1 MIQRIQSLYMF
12 LWLPVA
18 LLIAA
23 LFPVY
28 TVEEPVFIQSLLRP
42 FAVVIASGM
51 LAVFSIFLFKK
62 RNVQLLINRINLL
75 FMVVL
80 FPVLLL
86 WETGWTVEGIT
97 FGNAA
102 YLPLPAAILLLLANR
117 AIKKDENLIR
127 SMDRLR

>member
-1 MIQRIQSLYMF
+1 MIQRIQSLYML
-12 LWLPVA
+12 LWLPIAV
-18 LLIAA
+18 LIVA
-23 LFPVY
+23 LFPVL
-28 TVEEPVFIQSLLRP
+28 TVEESVFVQALP
-42 FAVVIASGM
+42 GMFALVISSAV

-75 FMVVL
+75 LMLVL

>member
-1 MIQRIQSLYMF
+1 MF

-23 LFPVY
+23 LFPVF
-28 TVEEPVFIQSLLRP
+28 TFEEPVFIQALLGP
-42 FAVVIASGM
+42 FALAIASSV
-51 LAVFSIFLFKK
+51 LTVFSIFLFKK

-117 AIKKDENLIR
+117 AIKKDVNLIR

>member
-1 MIQRIQSLYMF
+1 MIQRIQSLYLL

-18 LLIAA
+18 GLIIF
-23 LFPVY
+23 LFPVWQI
-28 TVEEPVFIQSLLRP
+28 EAPVFIQELPGP
-42 FAVVIASGM
+42 FALVIASGF
-51 LAVFSIFLFKK
+51 LAIVSIFLFKK
-62 RNVQLLINRINLL
+62 RTVQLLINRINLIL
-75 FMVVL
+75 MLVL
-80 FPVLLL
+80 FPALLF
-86 WETGWTVEGIT
+86 WGADWNIEGIT

>member
-1 MIQRIQSLYMF
+1 MIQRIQSLYML

-18 LLIAA
+18 WLIIF
-23 LFPVY
+23 LFPLLQI
-28 TVEEPVFIQSLLRP
+28 EAPVFIQELPGP
-42 FAVVIASGM
+42 FALVLASGF
-51 LAVFSIFLFKK
+51 LAIFSTFLFKK
-62 RNVQLLINRINLL
+62 RKVQLLINRINLVI
-75 FMVVL
+75 MVVL
-80 FPVLLL
+80 FPLLL
-86 WETGWTVEGIT
+86 FWSVNWSVEGIA